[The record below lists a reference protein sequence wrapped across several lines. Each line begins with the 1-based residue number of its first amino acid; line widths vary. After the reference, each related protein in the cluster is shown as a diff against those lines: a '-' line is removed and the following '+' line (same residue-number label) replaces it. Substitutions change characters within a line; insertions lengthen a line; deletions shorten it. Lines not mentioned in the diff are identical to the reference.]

1 MTQQNLSFGL
11 SRSLPWVRDG
21 GKYLSFLVECKLSQ
35 AVGVRVNR
43 IKSFALALTFIPVS
57 INANAANDNYEEV
70 KAETLRLAGL
80 SSEASETVANP
91 FEEAAKVDANAPA
104 WWPWKSGSE
113 LEKPPDVKPYQI
125 PTMAGDGLDYHDKP
139 AAIVQAPALDADA
152 IFKAVLACYPERSK
166 FDIDVD
172 LRAAIRSSDVLDLQ
186 DTATGLGKSYVGIVA
201 SMPLYSGRELDR
213 EKEREYVRRKDTAKA
228 VADFV
233 TAIAGRNHAVRE
245 LALYRSLEARSA
257 VRVKEGITEATEQVG
272 YLEKVATAQDKLIG
286 EEAKIMESRLL
297 LAGMCDPANAKTIGG
312 WLKTIS
318 AVPEVE
324 E

>member
-1 MTQQNLSFGL
+1 MTQPTSSCG
-11 SRSLPWVRDG
+11 RSLSPASPLAG
-21 GKYLSFLVECKLSQ
+21 GKPPPFW
-35 AVGVRVNR
+35 AVL
-43 IKSFALALTFIPVS
+43 KPLALVAALLAPIS
-57 INANAANDNYEEV
+57 ANAETDSDYEAT
-70 KAETLRLAGL
+70 KAETLRLAGMTNT
-80 SSEASETVANP
+80 SQPETETETETETATV
-91 FEEAAKVDANAPA
+91 
-104 WWPWKSGSE
+104 WWPWKSGE
-113 LEKPPDVKPYQI
+113 LEKPPEVKPYQM
-125 PTMAGDGLDYHDKP
+125 PTMAGDGLDYHARP
-139 AAIVQAPALDADA
+139 ADIVQAPALDADA

-201 SMPLYSGRELDR
+201 SMPLYSGKELDR
-213 EKEREYVRRKDTAKA
+213 EKDREYVRRKDTAKA

-272 YLEKVATAQDKLIG
+272 YLEKVASSQDKLIG

-297 LAGMCDPANAKTIGG
+297 LAGMCDPKNAEHIGG
-312 WLKTIS
+312 WLRTVS
-318 AVPEVE
+318 AVPKGE

>member
-1 MTQQNLSFGL
+1 MGL
-11 SRSLPWVRDG
+11 S
-21 GKYLSFLVECKLSQ
+21 C
-35 AVGVRVNR
+35 
-43 IKSFALALTFIPVS
+43 LALV
-57 INANAANDNYEEV
+57 AALLAPISASADDSSDYAAT

-80 SSEASETVANP
+80 TDTNQPPAESKTSGET
-91 FEEAAKVDANAPA
+91 APA
-104 WWPWKSGSE
+104 WWPWKAGSE

-125 PTMAGDGLDYHDKP
+125 PTMTGDGLDYHANP
-139 AAIVQAPALDADA
+139 AAIVQAPAIDADA
-152 IFKAVLACYPERSK
+152 VFSRVIACYPEKSK

-201 SMPLYSGRELDR
+201 SMPLYSGKELDR

-257 VRVKEGITEATEQVG
+257 VRVKEGITEASEQVG
-272 YLEKVATAQDKLIG
+272 YLEKVASSQEKLLT

-297 LAGMCDPANAKTIGG
+297 MAGMCDPKNAKVIGG
-312 WLKTIS
+312 WLKQVS
-318 AVPEVE
+318 AVPKGE

>member
-1 MTQQNLSFGL
+1 MTQPTSSCG
-11 SRSLPWVRDG
+11 RSSSPASPLAG
-21 GKYLSFLVECKLSQ
+21 GKPPPCWAALKP
-35 AVGVRVNR
+35 
-43 IKSFALALTFIPVS
+43 LALVAVLLAPIST
-57 INANAANDNYEEV
+57 NAETDSDYEAV
-70 KAETLRLAGL
+70 KAETLRLAGMTNT
-80 SSEASETVANP
+80 SQPET
-91 FEEAAKVDANAPA
+91 ETAPA
-104 WWPWKSGSE
+104 WWPWKVGSE
-113 LEKPPDVKPYQI
+113 LEKPPAVKPYQI

-201 SMPLYSGRELDR
+201 SMPLYSGKELDR

-257 VRVKEGITEATEQVG
+257 IRVQQGIIEAAEQVG
-272 YLEKVATAQDKLIG
+272 YLEKVARSQEKLITD
-286 EEAKIMESRLL
+286 EAKIMESRLL
-297 LAGMCDPANAKTIGG
+297 LAGMCDPKNAESIGG
-312 WLKTIS
+312 WLRKVS
-318 AVPEVE
+318 AVPKGE

>member
-1 MTQQNLSFGL
+1 ML
-11 SRSLPWVRDG
+11 
-21 GKYLSFLVECKLSQ
+21 
-35 AVGVRVNR
+35 
-43 IKSFALALTFIPVS
+43 LAPIST
-57 INANAANDNYEEV
+57 NAETDSDYEAV
-70 KAETLRLAGL
+70 KAETLRLAGMTNT
-80 SSEASETVANP
+80 SQPET
-91 FEEAAKVDANAPA
+91 ETAPA
-104 WWPWKSGSE
+104 WWPWKSGE
-113 LEKPPDVKPYQI
+113 LEKPPEVKPYQM
-125 PTMAGDGLDYHDKP
+125 PTMAGDGLDYHAKP

-201 SMPLYSGRELDR
+201 SMPLYSGKELDR
-213 EKEREYVRRKDTAKA
+213 EKEREYMRRKDTAKA

-257 VRVKEGITEATEQVG
+257 VRVKEGITEALEQVG
-272 YLEKVATAQDKLIG
+272 YLEKVASSQDKLIS

-297 LAGMCDPANAKTIGG
+297 LAGMCDPKNAERIGA
-312 WLKTIS
+312 WLKKES
-318 AVPEVE
+318 AVPME
-324 E
+324 EAPPIPNPSPARGEGDKKTGGKP

>member
-1 MTQQNLSFGL
+1 MA
-11 SRSLPWVRDG
+11 
-21 GKYLSFLVECKLSQ
+21 LV
-35 AVGVRVNR
+35 A
-43 IKSFALALTFIPVS
+43 ALLAPIS
-57 INANAANDNYEEV
+57 ANAETDSDYEAT
-70 KAETLRLAGL
+70 KAETLRLAGITAPAGT
-80 SSEASETVANP
+80 EAEDT
-91 FEEAAKVDANAPA
+91 KVSNDTAPA
-104 WWPWKSGSE
+104 WWPWKTGSE
-113 LEKPPDVKPYQI
+113 LEKPPAVKPYQI

-201 SMPLYSGRELDR
+201 SMPLYSGKELDR
-213 EKEREYVRRKDTAKA
+213 EKDREYVRRKDTAKA

-272 YLEKVATAQDKLIG
+272 YLEKVASSQDKLIG

-297 LAGMCDPANAKTIGG
+297 LAGMCDPKNAEHIGG
-312 WLKTIS
+312 WLRKVS
-318 AVPEVE
+318 AVPKGEDPSPPAPLPQGARGE
-324 E
+324 RSTAAGGER

>member
-1 MTQQNLSFGL
+1 MA
-11 SRSLPWVRDG
+11 
-21 GKYLSFLVECKLSQ
+21 LV
-35 AVGVRVNR
+35 AVL
-43 IKSFALALTFIPVS
+43 LAPISACADET
-57 INANAANDNYEEV
+57 ADYEAV
-70 KAETLRLAGL
+70 KAETLRLAG
-80 SSEASETVANP
+80 TT
-91 FEEAAKVDANAPA
+91 AAAGAGEVDTEISKDTATAPA
-104 WWPWKSGSE
+104 WWPWKPGSE

-125 PTMAGDGLDYHDKP
+125 PTMAGDGLDYHAKP
-139 AAIVQAPALDADA
+139 APIVQAPAIDADA
-152 IFKAVLACYPERSK
+152 VFSRVIACYPEKSK

-172 LRAAIRSSDVLDLQ
+172 LRAAIRSSDVLDLE

-201 SMPLYSGRELDR
+201 SMPLYSGKELDR
-213 EKEREYVRRKDTAKA
+213 EKEREYQRRKDTAKA
-228 VADFV
+228 VSDFV

-272 YLEKVATAQDKLIG
+272 YLEKVASSQEKLIG